1 MVQGSIGIAG
11 WNHVGNIRIW
21 RQKKGG
27 RYGGASLLG
36 PGLEHTQFGGLE
48 EKREDA
54 L

>member
-27 RYGGASLLG
+27 RYDGASFLD
-36 PGLEHTQFGGLE
+36 PSLEHAQSDNLE
-48 EKREDA
+48 EKREHA